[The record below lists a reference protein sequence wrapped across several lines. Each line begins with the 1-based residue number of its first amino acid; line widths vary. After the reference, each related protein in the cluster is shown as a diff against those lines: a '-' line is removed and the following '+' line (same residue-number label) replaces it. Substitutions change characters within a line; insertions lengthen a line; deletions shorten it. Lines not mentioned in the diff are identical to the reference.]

1 MATLLLQAAGGL
13 LGGAF
18 GTFGA
23 TIGTAAGAL
32 AGHWIDQRLFGAS
45 RHSEGPRLTEQR
57 PMTAEEGVP
66 VARAYGH
73 VRLAGTV
80 IWATRFE
87 EETTTERQ
95 GGKGGPKVTTTTYSY
110 FGNVAVALCE
120 GPVAMIKRIWAD
132 GREIDLTEVTM
143 RVHTG
148 GAGQIADPLIESKQ
162 GAGSTP
168 AYRNIAYLVFERLPL
183 EDFGNRIPQIEAEV
197 IRPVGELETGLTAV
211 SVIPGATE
219 HGLSPSSATSR
230 LGPGEIVEHNRHILH
245 ADNDWSASMDELQA
259 ICPNLR
265 HVSLIVTWFGDDL
278 RVGDCTLRPG
288 MIQRQMGEESP
299 SWQVS
304 GLTRQSA
311 DAHLVSR
318 VDGRPAYGGTPTDAS
333 VIAAIRDLK
342 ARGLSVMLHP
352 FIMMDVPQG
361 NALSDPYG
369 GATQAPYP
377 WRGRITCF
385 PGPAQVGSADRTA
398 MAQSQVG
405 AFVGATQPAD
415 LPVSGETVVPGPG
428 ADWGYRRL
436 VLHMARLA
444 QIAGGVDAMLI
455 GSELR
460 GLTWL
465 RNANDQF
472 PFVDAL
478 RQLASDVRTI
488 LGPGCK
494 LSYGAD
500 WSEYFGYQ
508 PTDGSGDVF
517 YNLDPLWAAPEIDA
531 VGIDNYMPLS
541 DWRAADAFSDRGN
554 PDDMHADNDAA
565 AMQAAIAAGE
575 GFDWY
580 YATDADRAD
589 RMRSPITDG
598 THGKPWVYRYKDL
611 VSWWSNV
618 HIDRRGGAETGP
630 QSPWVPHGKPV
641 WMTEMGCPAVDAG
654 TNQPNVFPDPKSS
667 ESARPHHSTGTRGDS
682 VQRGFLTAHQRHWIQ
697 VGTPAN
703 PVAPS
708 TSMPMVDPERQF
720 IWAWDARPYPEFPR
734 NGATWGDGPNWLTG
748 HWINGR
754 LGCAPLAGL
763 IRAIFADHG
772 LPAPDVDAVR
782 GVVQGMTVLSP
793 GSIRQTLEPL
803 VDAFGLVVTDT
814 GDAQEPV
821 IRITDPD
828 YRPITVAHAQLC
840 LGKDHGDR
848 THVSAQIDELPSEVV
863 VRYRD
868 ALTDYRTQSAR
879 SRRRDGPSAIL
890 IDASLPCTLHPEG
903 ALAVANA
910 ILDRLWFGRDTL
922 KFHLPLRFAGLEPG
936 DVVTFDDN
944 PRAHWRITAID
955 LTDRLEVTARS
966 VVRSLAP
973 ATPPALPAHT
983 ASPEASGRFGG
994 PPETVLLDLPMLD
1007 QAVVENN
1014 HRIAVHAVPDRP
1026 QAVLSSPGA
1035 DGFELRQT
1043 VAGNAIMSTLLT
1055 PLAPGPPGR
1064 YDRAGTLYVRL
1075 FGGELSSVT
1084 EELLLAGRNA
1094 LAVET
1099 AGGAFEV
1106 LQFRFAEELAPD
1118 EWRLWDLLRGQAGTD
1133 EAAAAGAPVDG
1144 RIVLLDRRVPPSG
1157 LYAAEI
1163 GRTLNWR
1170 IGPAGRTFSS
1180 RYFTALTA
1188 AAGTRALLPL
1198 SPVHP
1203 RAHLRPDG
1211 AVALSWIRRSRIAGE
1226 EAIGGS
1232 TPLGEERELY
1242 RITLFDG
1249 SGAPAYSAESDKS
1262 SLTLSPAD
1270 IMAIFGFMPDAID
1283 VEIRQVSARVGD
1295 GLAARTILPLTPS

>member
-18 GTFGA
+18 STFGA
-23 TIGTAAGAL
+23 TVGTAAGAL
-32 AGHWIDQRLFGAS
+32 AGYWIDQRLFGAGQ
-45 RHSEGPRLTEQR
+45 HAEGPRLTEQR
-57 PMTAEEGVP
+57 PMTAEEGMP

-87 EETTTERQ
+87 EETTTQRQ
-95 GGKGGPKVTTTTYSY
+95 GGKGGPKATTTTYSY

-120 GPVAMIKRIWAD
+120 GPVAMVKRVWAD
-132 GREIDLTEVTM
+132 GREIDLTEITM
-143 RVHTG
+143 RIHTG
-148 GAGQIADPLIESKQ
+148 EAGQAADPLLEAKQ
-162 GAGSTP
+162 GAGNTP

-219 HGLSPSSATSR
+219 HGLSPSSATS
-230 LGPGEIVEHNRHILH
+230 LFGPGEIVEHNRHILY
-245 ADNDWSASMDELQA
+245 AGNDWTASIDELQA
-259 ICPNLR
+259 ICPNLK

-278 RVGDCTLRPG
+278 RAGQCALRPG
-288 MIQRQMGEESP
+288 VTERQMGEETP
-299 SWQVS
+299 PWRVS
-304 GLTRQSA
+304 GLTRQSP
-311 DAHLVSR
+311 DTRLVSR
-318 VDGRPAYGGTPTDAS
+318 VDDRPAYGGTPTDAS
-333 VIAAIRDLK
+333 VIEAIRDLK

-352 FIMMDVPQG
+352 FIMMDVPQD
-361 NALSDPYG
+361 NALPDPYG
-369 GATQAPYP
+369 AAAQAPYP

-385 PGPAQVGSADRTA
+385 PGPEQAGSADRTA
-398 MAQSQVG
+398 TAQSQV
-405 AFVGATQPAD
+405 ATFVGATQPAD
-415 LPVSGETVVPGPG
+415 LPVNGETVVPGPG

-478 RQLASDVRTI
+478 RQLAGDVRAM

-508 PTDGSGDVF
+508 PADGSGDVYF
-517 YNLDPLWAAPEIDA
+517 HLDPLWAAPEIDA

-541 DWRAADAFSDRGN
+541 DWRAADAFADDGN
-554 PDDMHADNDAA
+554 PDGMRAENDVA
-565 AMQAAIAAGE
+565 AMQMAIAAGE

-580 YATDADRAD
+580 YASDADRAD
-589 RMRSPITDG
+589 RVRSPITDG
-598 THGKPWVYRYKDL
+598 SHGKPWVYRYKDL

-618 HIDRRGGAETGP
+618 HIDRRGSAETGP
-630 QSPWVPHGKPV
+630 QSPWVPHSKPV
-641 WMTEMGCPAVDAG
+641 WMTETGCPAVDAG

-682 VQRGFLTAHQRHWIQ
+682 VQRAFLTAHQRHWVQ
-697 VGTPAN
+697 VGAPAN
-703 PVAPS
+703 PFAPGTS
-708 TSMPMVDPERQF
+708 TPMVDPERQF

-734 NGATWGDGPNWLTG
+734 NGTVWGDGPNWLTG
-748 HWINGR
+748 HWTNGR

-772 LPAPDVDAVR
+772 LPAPDVEAVR
-782 GVVQGMTVLSP
+782 GVAQGMTVLTP

-803 VDAFGLVVTDT
+803 VDAFGLIVTDT
-814 GDAQEPV
+814 GDAQTPV
-821 IRITDPD
+821 IRISDPD
-828 YRPITVAHAQLC
+828 YRPVSVPHAQLC
-840 LGKDHGDR
+840 LGKEHGDR
-848 THVSAQIDELPSEVV
+848 TLISGQVDEMPSEVV
-863 VRYRD
+863 LRYRD
-868 ALTDYRTQSAR
+868 ALTDYRSQSAR
-879 SRRRDGPSAIL
+879 SRRRDGPSAML
-890 IDASLPCTLHPEG
+890 VDANLPCTLHPEG

-910 ILDRLWFGRDTL
+910 MLDRLWFGRDTL

-936 DVVTFDDN
+936 DVATFDDN

-955 LTDRLEVTARS
+955 LTDRLEITARS
-966 VVRSLAP
+966 IVRSLAP
-973 ATPPALPAHT
+973 AAPPALPAHA
-983 ASPEASGRFGG
+983 ASPETSGRFGG
-994 PPETVLLDLPMLD
+994 PPEAVLLDLPMLD
-1007 QAVVENN
+1007 QTVAENN
-1014 HRIAVHAVPDRP
+1014 HRIALHAVPERP
-1026 QAVLSSPGA
+1026 HAVLSSPGA

-1043 VAGNAIMSTLLT
+1043 VSGNAIMGTLLS
-1055 PLAPGPPGR
+1055 PLPSGPAGR
-1064 YDRAGTLYVRL
+1064 YDRASIIHIRL

-1099 AGGAFEV
+1099 EGGPFEV
-1106 LQFRFAEELAPD
+1106 LQFRFAEEVAAD
-1118 EWRLWDLLRGQAGTD
+1118 EWRLWELLRGQAGTD
-1133 EAAAAGAPVDG
+1133 DAAAVGAPVG
-1144 RIVLLDRRVPPSG
+1144 ARIVFLDRRAPPSG
-1157 LYAAEI
+1157 LNAAEA

-1180 RYFTALTA
+1180 RYFTALTE
-1188 AAGTRALLPL
+1188 AGGRRTLLPL

-1203 RAHLRPDG
+1203 RAHQMPG
-1211 AVALSWIRRSRIAGE
+1211 GGVEISWIRRSRIGGDGT
-1226 EAIGGS
+1226 IGGS
-1232 TPLGEERELY
+1232 VPLGEERELY
-1242 RITLFDG
+1242 RLTLFG
-1249 SGAPAYSAESDKS
+1249 AGGAPIHAAETDTPSLVLSSADV
-1262 SLTLSPAD
+1262 
-1270 IMAIFGFMPDAID
+1270 IAIFGSLPDTID

-1295 GLAARTILPLTPS
+1295 GLAARSTLPLTPN

>member
-23 TIGTAAGAL
+23 TVGTAAGAL
-32 AGHWIDQRLFGAS
+32 AGYWIDQRLFGAS
-45 RHSEGPRLTEQR
+45 QHAEGPRLTEQR

-120 GPVAMIKRIWAD
+120 GPVAMVKRVWAD
-132 GREIDLTEVTM
+132 GREIDLTEITV

-148 GAGQIADPLIESKQ
+148 EAGQTADPLLEVKQ
-162 GAGSTP
+162 GADNTP
-168 AYRNIAYLVFERLPL
+168 AYRNIAYLVFERFPL

-197 IRPVGELETGLTAV
+197 IRPVGELEKGLTAV

-219 HGLSPSSATSR
+219 HGLSPSSAISQ
-230 LGPGEIVEHNRHILH
+230 LGPGETVEHNRHILY
-245 ADNDWSASMDELQA
+245 AGNDWSASIDELQA

-278 RVGDCTLRPG
+278 RAGGCSLRPG
-288 MIQRQMGEESP
+288 VTQRQMGEESP
-299 SWQVS
+299 PWKVS
-304 GLTRQSA
+304 GLSRQSA
-311 DAHLVSR
+311 DSRLVSR
-318 VDGRPAYGGTPTDAS
+318 VEGRPAYGGTPTDAS
-333 VIAAIRDLK
+333 VIEAIRDLK

-352 FIMMDVPQG
+352 FIMMDVPQD
-361 NALSDPYG
+361 NALPDPYD
-369 GATQAPYP
+369 GAVQAPYP

-385 PGPAQVGSADRTA
+385 PGPAQAGSADGTA
-398 MAQSQVG
+398 TAQSQVA

-415 LPVSGETVVPGPG
+415 LAVSGEMVVPGPG

-436 VLHMARLA
+436 VLHTARLA

-460 GLTWL
+460 GLTCL
-465 RNANDQF
+465 RNASNQF

-478 RQLASDVRTI
+478 RQLASDVRAI

-500 WSEYFGYQ
+500 WSEYFGYH
-508 PTDGSGDVF
+508 PADGSGDVF
-517 YNLDPLWAAPEIDA
+517 YHLDQLWAAPEIDA

-541 DWRAADAFSDRGN
+541 DWRAADAFSDQGN
-554 PDDMHADNDAA
+554 PDGMRADNDAA

-580 YATDADRAD
+580 YASDAGRAD

-598 THGKPWVYRYKDL
+598 AHGKPWVYRYKDL

-618 HIDRRGGAETGP
+618 HVDRRGGAETGP
-630 QSPWVPHGKPV
+630 QSPWVPYGKPI
-641 WMTEMGCPAVDAG
+641 WMTETGCPAVDAG
-654 TNQPNVFPDPKSS
+654 ANQPNVFPDPKSS
-667 ESARPHHSTGTRGDS
+667 ESARPHHSAGTRGDG
-682 VQRGFLTAHQRHWIQ
+682 VQRAFLTAHQRHWVQ
-697 VGTPAN
+697 VGAPAN
-703 PVAPS
+703 PVAPG
-708 TSMPMVDPERQF
+708 TSVPMVDPERQY

-734 NGATWGDGPNWLTG
+734 NGTIWGDGPNWLTG

-763 IRAIFADHG
+763 IGAIFADHG
-772 LPAPDVDAVR
+772 LPAPDVEAVR
-782 GVVQGMTVLSP
+782 GVVQGMTVLTP

-803 VDAFGLVVTDT
+803 VDAFGLVATDT
-814 GDAQEPV
+814 GDAQAPL
-821 IRITDPD
+821 IRIADPD
-828 YRPITVAHAQLC
+828 YRPVAVPRAQLC
-840 LGKDHGDR
+840 LGKEHGDR
-848 THVSAQIDELPSEVV
+848 TLISGQADELPSEVV
-863 VRYRD
+863 LRYRD

-879 SRRRDGPSAIL
+879 SRRRDGPSAML
-890 IDASLPCTLHPEG
+890 IDANLPCTLHPEG

-910 ILDRLWFGRDTL
+910 MLDRLWFGRDTL

-936 DVVTFDDN
+936 DVVAFDDN
-944 PRAHWRITAID
+944 PRGHWRITAID
-955 LTDRLEVTARS
+955 LTDRLEITARS
-966 VVRSLAP
+966 IVRSLSP
-973 ATPPALPAHT
+973 AMPPAFSVHS

-1007 QAVVENN
+1007 QTTVENN

-1026 QAVLSSPGA
+1026 HAVLSSPGA

-1043 VAGNAIMSTLLT
+1043 VAGNAIMGTLLT
-1055 PLAPGPPGR
+1055 PLSPGPPGR
-1064 YDRAGTLYVRL
+1064 YDRASTVHARL
-1075 FGGELSSVT
+1075 FGGEFSSVT
-1084 EELLLAGRNA
+1084 RELLLAGRNA
-1094 LAVET
+1094 LAVEIT
-1099 AGGAFEV
+1099 GGLFEV
-1106 LQFRFAEELAPD
+1106 LQFRFAEEVAPG
-1118 EWRLWDLLRGQAGTD
+1118 EWRLWELLRGQAGTD
-1133 EAAAAGAPVDG
+1133 DAAAAGAPAGG
-1144 RIVLLDRRVPPSG
+1144 RIVFLDRRVPPSG
-1157 LYAAEI
+1157 LTAAEA

-1180 RYFTALTA
+1180 RYFTVLTA
-1188 AAGTRALLPL
+1188 IAGTRALLPL

-1203 RAHLRPDG
+1203 RAHLMPDG
-1211 AVALSWIRRSRIAGE
+1211 AVQLSWIRRSRIGGDV
-1226 EAIGGS
+1226 AIGGS

-1242 RITLFDG
+1242 RVTLFDG
-1249 SGAPAYSAESDKS
+1249 SGAPIHTAEPDAS
-1262 SLTLSPAD
+1262 SLTLSPAG
-1270 IMAIFGFMPDAID
+1270 IVSIFGSVPDAID
-1283 VEIRQVSARVGD
+1283 AEIRQVSARVGD
-1295 GLAARTILPLTPS
+1295 GLAMRTILHLTPN